1 MKQLLKLAAA
11 PSAAAIIA
19 LALISTATPASAAGK
34 YCRKDVTSN
43 ALSCGFDTMEQ
54 CQAMSSGRGGDCMPD
69 PWGSYN
75 ANASAPKAVHPKAKT
90 H

>member
-1 MKQLLKLAAA
+1 MKQLLKMAAA
-11 PSAAAIIA
+11 PAAAAIVT
-19 LALISTATPASAAGK
+19 LAFISTTTPAAAAGK

-43 ALSCGFDTMEQ
+43 SLSCGFDTMEQ

-69 PWGSYN
+69 PWSSYN
-75 ANASAPKAVHPKAKT
+75 ANASAQKAPLPKAKT